1 MQVALAAADIEVGG
15 DESADCSCYYDD
27 DASDLCERL
36 DPVPLEVRHTPA
48 MAAWIRQR
56 LAERRKPKTE

>member
-1 MQVALAAADIEVGG
+1 VEVGG
-15 DESADCSCYYDD
+15 VESADCSCYYDD